1 VGALPGAAALERGEP
16 GVAEREG
23 AEHLDE
29 QRACGCGG
37 LQRSRDAVIR
47 VRASLIISSWNG
59 RHLLERCLPSAL
71 RAVAHAGGD
80 HEVIVVDD
88 GSTDDTVEY
97 VQREFPEVRV
107 VALPRNLRFAGA
119 NNAGA
124 RVARGDVLVF
134 LNNDM
139 QVSPGFLAPLLKHF
153 EHPAVF
159 AATARLQMKP
169 RRVAGGYIE
178 ETGLVR
184 ARFEDGFFVLQHDQ
198 PITEEPVQVL
208 YAGGGSSAVR
218 RDRFFE
224 LGGFDRLFRPFYFE
238 DLDISYRAQKHGWQV
253 VYEPKSMMVH
263 AHRQTNSPEN
273 FPGGYV
279 DRMFGK
285 NSLLFTWKV
294 LTDRDLLGQHFRALW
309 LSLMR
314 PRAHPAMGAFFF
326 RALAQLPGLL
336 RARHRARRG
345 LVLSDREAI
354 ARAAAPA
361 QDEATEAGRIPYGSS
376 GRGKHV
382 LVIGFAPLPFEKER
396 RLGAL
401 TFRTWHVTQALLAAG
416 HEVTLVAVRMAAAY
430 EEESRR
436 PRALRFRGNHFTYYS
451 VEHAV
456 FDDGRFVQRVCNRI
470 QPEALVTVHS
480 YPTWAA
486 SRLDCD
492 APLWADLNGYGM
504 SEAQAR
510 AAVAGDDAA
519 VADAWRW
526 ERATLARA
534 DVFSVVSGRQKFA
547 LIGEL
552 AAVGRLK
559 GSNYAND
566 SDGWWRRGIS
576 SCCGRAGT
584 TRGRMSK
591 PSSRAL
597 PGRCER
603 MSASDSCRWVARCPG
618 GTRRHS
624 TAFDR
629 WSRTAS
635 CRIDSSSRDGFRTRT
650 SPTTTSRAM

>member
-1 VGALPGAAALERGEP
+1 MI
-16 GVAEREG
+16 
-23 AEHLDE
+23 H
-29 QRACGCGG
+29 
-37 LQRSRDAVIR
+37 
-47 VRASLIISSWNG
+47 VRASVIISSWNG
-59 RHLLERCLPSAL
+59 RHLLETCLPPVI

-80 HEVIVVDD
+80 HEIIVVDD

-97 VQREFPEVRV
+97 AQREFPEVRL
-107 VALPRNLRFAGA
+107 VALPRNVRFGAA

-124 RVARGDVLVF
+124 RAASGEVLVF

-139 QVSPGFLAPLLKHF
+139 QVSPDFLAPMLKHF
-153 EHPAVF
+153 DDPSVF
-159 AATARLQMKP
+159 AVTARLQMKP
-169 RRVAGGYIE
+169 RWVAGGYIQ

-198 PITEEPVQVL
+198 PITDEPVQVL

-218 RDRFFE
+218 RDQFFE
-224 LGGFDRLFRPFYFE
+224 LGGFDRIFRPFYFE

-294 LTDRDLLGQHFRALW
+294 LTDRDLVGQHFRALW
-309 LSLMR
+309 RSLMR
-314 PRAHPAMGAFFF
+314 PRLDPMMAPFFF
-326 RALAQLPGLL
+326 RALRQLPGLL
-336 RARHRARRG
+336 RARLRARQG
-345 LVLSDREAI
+345 MVLTDRQVI

-361 QDEATEAGRIPYGSS
+361 QDEATEAGRVPYGSS
-376 GRGKHV
+376 GRGNRL
-382 LVIGFAPLPFEKER
+382 LVVGFAPLPFEKER

-416 HEVTLVAVRMAAAY
+416 HEVTLVAVRMAGAY
-430 EEESRR
+430 EDESKR

-456 FDDGRFVQRVCNRI
+456 FEDGRFLQRVCDRV
-470 QPEALVTVHS
+470 QPQAVVTIHS
-480 YPTWAA
+480 YPTWAV
-486 SRLDCD
+486 SRLDCE

-510 AAVAGDDAA
+510 AAVAGDENA
-519 VADAWRW
+519 VTEAWKW
-526 ERATLARA
+526 ERAALARA

-559 GSNYAND
+559 GSNYGDD
-566 SDGWWRRGIS
+566 SVHY
-576 SCCGRAGT
+576 
-584 TRGRMSK
+584 
-591 PSSRAL
+591 L
-597 PGRCER
+597 PNAVEPEAY
-603 MSASDSCRWVARCPG
+603 SH
-618 GTRRHS
+618 TRRVLRG
-624 TAFDR
+624 ALVNE
-629 WSRTAS
+629 
-635 CRIDSSSRDGFRTRT
+635 RDFVVLWAGGYNTWT
-650 SPTTTSRAM
+650 